1 MLCMM
6 SHSRHIQGRRSA
18 LWEGLDLENPV
29 YFKSRLAIIPQDP
42 FLFSGTVRENLD
54 PTSSHIDS
62 DLYNVLERCHLK
74 APVDRLGD
82 LKADV
87 GERGRNFSVEQRQL
101 VCLAWALLTRA
112 RVLCIEEATASIDF
126 ETDQLI
132 QETIKQEFHDSTVLT
147 IAHRID
153 TILNSDRVLV
163 MSEGSVAE
171 FDQPIILLQKTESL
185 FFKLVHK

>member
-1 MLCMM
+1 MC
-6 SHSRHIQGRRSA
+6 
-18 LWEGLDLENPV
+18 
-29 YFKSRLAIIPQDP
+29 
-42 FLFSGTVRENLD
+42 
-54 PTSSHIDS
+54 ID
-62 DLYNVLERCHLK
+62 
-74 APVDRLGD
+74 
-82 LKADV
+82 
-87 GERGRNFSVEQRQL
+87 
-101 VCLAWALLTRA
+101 
-112 RVLCIEEATASIDF
+112 EATASIDF

-171 FDQPIILLQKTESL
+171 FDQPNILLQKTESL